1 MNNNLKEIKTT
12 IIGSILF
19 LIGKYMLGVITLSLL
34 LLWWRVLAFFSRQI
48 KY

>member
-1 MNNNLKEIKTT
+1 MNNLKEIKTT
-12 IIGSILF
+12 I
-19 LIGKYMLGVITLSLL
+19 KYMLGVITLSLL